1 VLFSRPIRY
10 RVPEASGAMPISN
23 HDAER
28 ISEVAVTEAGMR
40 IMRLLVGKRPQSVAE
55 LMKATGVTR
64 TAVTE
69 QLTEL
74 LAAGFV
80 DRTTEP
86 PAGRGRPRHLYFATN
101 SSLLSLFGSNQGQLV
116 PAIWTA
122 IAEIGGEPLKRK
134 VLKRVSRIMAN
145 HYRPRITGKTPRER
159 FVQMAE
165 LLREEGNLVEIEEDG
180 AGQVVMR
187 RRSCPFFSM
196 FEETRCVCAVDHE
209 MLRLIVRASVRR
221 LACRHDGAPCCC
233 FAIKWNGK

>member
-1 VLFSRPIRY
+1 MP
-10 RVPEASGAMPISN
+10 VPD

-28 ISEVAVTEAGMR
+28 TRETGVTEAGMR
-40 IMRLLVGKRPQSVAE
+40 IVRLLVGNRPQSVAD

-69 QLTEL
+69 QLNEL

-86 PAGRGRPRHLYFATN
+86 PTGRGRPRHLYSATN
-101 SSLLSLFGSNQGQLV
+101 NSLLSLFASNQRQLV

-122 IAEIGGEPLKRK
+122 VTEIGGEALKRK
-134 VLKRVSRIMAN
+134 VLQRVSRKMAN
-145 HYRPRITGKTPRER
+145 HYRPRISGKTPRER
-159 FVQMAE
+159 LMQLAE

-180 AGQVVMR
+180 TGQVAMR
-187 RRSCPFFSM
+187 KRSCPFFSM
-196 FEETRCVCAVDHE
+196 FEDTRSVCCVDHE

-221 LACRHDGAPCCC
+221 VTCRHDGASCCC
-233 FAIKWNGK
+233 FAIKGNGK

>member
-1 VLFSRPIRY
+1 MP
-10 RVPEASGAMPISN
+10 VPDY
-23 HDAER
+23 DAEST
-28 ISEVAVTEAGMR
+28 SETAVTEAGMR
-40 IMRLLVGKRPQSVAE
+40 IMRLLVGKRPQSVAD

-69 QLTEL
+69 QLNEL

-80 DRTTEP
+80 DRTMEP

-101 SSLLSLFGSNQGQLV
+101 NSLLSLFASNQRQLV
-116 PAIWTA
+116 PAIWAA
-122 IAEIGGEPLKRK
+122 IAEIGGEEFKRK
-134 VLKRVSRIMAN
+134 VLKRVSRKMAN
-145 HYRPRITGKTPRER
+145 HYRPRISGKTPRER
-159 FVQMAE
+159 LIQLAE

-187 RRSCPFFSM
+187 KRSCPFFSM
-196 FEETRCVCAVDHE
+196 FEDTRSVCCVDHE

-221 LACRHDGAPCCC
+221 ITCRHDGAPCCC